1 MAFLFPH
8 LCLKEEL
15 MELLMNKGA
24 SETDLLDWVKVNHY
38 FYLDFFFFFFFL
50 IRKEQEKWFYSAR
63 GK

>member
-24 SETDLLDWVKVNHY
+24 SEPVLVDWVKVKH
-38 FYLDFFFFFFFL
+38 FL
-50 IRKEQEKWFYSAR
+50 FRSA
-63 GK
+63 